1 MFKQHPRRLYTWT
14 SPDGNTRNKIDYIS
28 HLNCAKMENKLHELS
43 HISGSRLRSDRQL
56 LVVMLKVRL
65 AKRQRQH
72 SIPPLNLE
80 ELKEEKAVQFAA
92 EVANKFMA
100 LEAAQDEV
108 TA

>member
-1 MFKQHPRRLYTWT
+1 
-14 SPDGNTRNKIDYIS
+14 
-28 HLNCAKMENKLHELS
+28 
-43 HISGSRLRSDRQL
+43 
-56 LVVMLKVRL
+56 MLKVRL

-80 ELKEEKAVQFAA
+80 ELKEEKAVQSAA
-92 EVANKFMA
+92 EVANRFMA